1 MKDEFVKN
9 FLYYGITGTVKTS
22 KRLNLT
28 NRVLTRRSLKGQFG
42 QSILVEKLLKL
53 EKKQKGNKYLSKVNP
68 NKK

>member
-9 FLYYGITGTVKTS
+9 FLYCGITGTVKTS

-53 EKKQKGNKYLSKVNP
+53 EKKQKGNKYLSKINP
-68 NKK
+68 NIK

>member
-53 EKKQKGNKYLSKVNP
+53 EKKQKGNKYLSKINP